1 MEIAGARRMTK
12 DILEQYTDLQAEAK
26 DLRKRIKKT
35 EEQLRSLEKGGTVID
50 SVKGTRRD
58 GTFGS
63 IRIEGFPRAEYDA
76 KCNKLYL
83 YKLQLMNTEEEVQT
97 MVDDIRAFIGSIK
110 NSRMRQIIRY
120 RVEDG
125 LSWEEVAEKIGEKL
139 TGESCRKQYERF
151 FSKKF

>member
-1 MEIAGARRMTK
+1 M
-12 DILEQYTDLQAEAK
+12 
-26 DLRKRIKKT
+26 
-35 EEQLRSLEKGGTVID
+35 
-50 SVKGTRRD
+50 KGTRRE

-83 YKLQLMNTEEEVQT
+83 YKLQLMNTETEVQT

-125 LSWEEVAEKIGEKL
+125 LSWEEVAEKIGDKL